1 MSSIRATRDRQQRIR
16 LLAVIAIGLVLAWQ
30 TTIGSLLLYP
40 LTLLATWFHEMGHG
54 LVALATGADFDHLQI
69 EADGSGVAH
78 WQTVGEAGRLQRA
91 LVAASGPLAP
101 ALAGAALIIASRRPA
116 STRAALFALAAAL
129 LLSTVIWVRSPVGWL
144 VLPLLGLAIGTLA
157 WRGTA
162 GQQQLGIQ
170 VLGVAAGISAWRQF
184 DYLFSADAGAGR
196 LSDTAAIGEALV
208 LPYWVWGAVISVA
221 ITGLLWVSLRIA
233 LRR

>member
-1 MSSIRATRDRQQRIR
+1 MSLRAEKERQQRIR
-16 LLAVIAIGLVLAWQ
+16 LLALIAVGLVLAWQ
-30 TTIGSLLLYP
+30 TSIGSLILYP

-78 WQTVGEAGRLQRA
+78 WQTLGEAGRLQRA

-101 ALAGAALIIASRRPA
+101 ALAGAALIIASRHPA
-116 STRAALFALAAAL
+116 STRTALVILAAAL
-129 LLSTVIWVRSPVGWL
+129 LLSTVIWVRSLTGWIA
-144 VLPLLGLAIGTLA
+144 LPLLGLAIGALA
-157 WRGTA
+157 WRGSA
-162 GQQQLGIQ
+162 GQQRLGVQ
-170 VLGVAAGISAWRQF
+170 VLGVAAAISAWRQF
-184 DYLFSADAGAGR
+184 DYLFSADAGPGR
-196 LSDTAAIGEALV
+196 RSDTAAIGEALL

-221 ITGLLWVSLRIA
+221 IGGLLWVSLRIA

>member
-1 MSSIRATRDRQQRIR
+1 MSLRAERERQQRIR
-16 LLAVIAIGLVLAWQ
+16 LLAAIAICLVLAWQ
-30 TTIGSLLLYP
+30 TSVGSLILYP

-54 LVALATGADFDHLQI
+54 LAALTTGAHFDHMQI

-116 STRAALFALAAAL
+116 STRAALAALAAAL
-129 LLSTVIWVRSPVGWL
+129 LLSTVIWVRSAVGWL
-144 VLPLLGLAIGTLA
+144 VLPLLALAIGALA
-157 WRGTA
+157 WRGSA
-162 GQQQLGIQ
+162 PQQRLGVQ
-170 VLGVAAGISAWRQF
+170 VLGVAAAISAWRQF
-184 DYLFSADAGAGR
+184 GYLFSADAGPGR
-196 LSDTAAIGEALV
+196 RSDTAAIGEALL

>member
-1 MSSIRATRDRQQRIR
+1 MSLRAEKERQQRIR
-16 LLAVIAIGLVLAWQ
+16 LLVVVAVGLVLAWQ

-69 EADGSGVAH
+69 NPDGSGVAH
-78 WQTVGEAGRLQRA
+78 WQTLGEASRGQRA

-101 ALAGAALIIASRRPA
+101 ALAGAALIIASRNPG
-116 STRAALFALAAAL
+116 STRAALFLLAAAL
-129 LLSTVIWVRSPVGWL
+129 LGSTVIWVRSLTGL
-144 VLPLLGLAIGTLA
+144 IALPLLGLAIGALA

-162 GQQQLGIQ
+162 GQQRLGIQ
-170 VLGVAAGISAWRQF
+170 ILGVQAGISAWRQF
-184 DYLFSADAGAGR
+184 DYLFSAYASSGGR
-196 LSDTAAIGEALV
+196 SDTGAIADALV
-208 LPYWVWGAVISVA
+208 LPYWVWGAAISV
-221 ITGLLWVSLRIA
+221 TMVGLLWGSLKIA